1 MSNEQLR
8 NTLVGLLII
17 SSVACLFYLSY
28 VITTQEPVIASYRM
42 DLNAEFDDVAG
53 LMELNPIRV
62 SGVLV
67 GRVGKVSF
75 DPKTR
80 KARVVL
86 SIINE
91 ELKIPKGSVASIAT
105 EGLLG
110 QKYIQIKL
118 SDQKDLLKD
127 GDVLTDTES
136 VKGPEEVIRDF
147 VEDFSVMVKSSLG
160 IQELYSDGSNRYY
173 SIVLPESIESL
184 TPGAK
189 VYYKGMYVGSVT
201 KVYLIEATQDD
212 DGFPLD
218 PPEKHVKVEFD
229 INNMDVDITT
239 CTQVDVRPEL
249 GQATLHIT
257 HKHGKSKSSCE
268 QLDSGSFIKDSNKG
282 LGLFDLL
289 KMFKSAN

>member
-67 GRVGKVSF
+67 GRVGNVSF

-136 VKGPEEVIRDF
+136 VKRPEEVIRDF

-160 IQELYSDGSNRYY
+160 IQELYSDGSSRYY

-257 HKHGKSKSSCE
+257 HKHGQSKSSCE

>member
-28 VITTQEPVIASYRM
+28 VITTQEPVMASYRM

-75 DPKTR
+75 DAKTR

-118 SDQKDLLKD
+118 SNQKDLLKD

-160 IQELYSDGSNRYY
+160 IQELYSDGSSRYY

-201 KVYLIEATQDD
+201 KVYLIEAMPDE
-212 DGFPLD
+212 DGFDSD
-218 PPEKHVKVEFD
+218 PAEKNVKVEFD

-249 GQATLHIT
+249 GQATLHIN
-257 HKHGKSKSSCE
+257 HKHGQSKSSCK

>member
-67 GRVGKVSF
+67 GRVGNVSF

-160 IQELYSDGSNRYY
+160 IQELYSDGSSRYY

-257 HKHGKSKSSCE
+257 HKHGQSKSSCE

>member
-17 SSVACLFYLSY
+17 SFSVCLFYLSY
-28 VITTQEPVIASYRM
+28 IITTQEPVMASYRM
-42 DLNAEFDDVAG
+42 DLHAEFDDVAG

-127 GDVLTDTES
+127 GDVLTETKS

-147 VEDFSVMVKSSLG
+147 VEDFSVMVKASLG
-160 IQELYSDGSNRYY
+160 IQELYSDGSSRHY
-173 SIVLPESIESL
+173 SIHLPESVESL
-184 TPGAK
+184 TSGAK
-189 VYYKGMYVGSVT
+189 VFYKGMYVGNVT
-201 KVYLIEATQDD
+201 KVFLIEVTQDG

-218 PPEKHVKVEFD
+218 PPEKHVKVEFE
-229 INNMDVDITT
+229 INNMDVDINS
-239 CTQVDVRPEL
+239 CTQVDVTPEL
-249 GQATLHIT
+249 GQATLHIG
-257 HKHGKSKSSCE
+257 HKHGQSRKTCK
-268 QLDSGSFIKDSNKG
+268 QLESGAYIQYSNKG
-282 LGLFDLL
+282 LGLFDVF
-289 KMFKSAN
+289 KMFQGN

>member
-1 MSNEQLR
+1 M
-8 NTLVGLLII
+8 
-17 SSVACLFYLSY
+17 
-28 VITTQEPVIASYRM
+28 
-42 DLNAEFDDVAG
+42 
-53 LMELNPIRV
+53 
-62 SGVLV
+62 
-67 GRVGKVSF
+67 
-75 DPKTR
+75 
-80 KARVVL
+80 
-86 SIINE
+86 
-91 ELKIPKGSVASIAT
+91 ASIAT